1 MKNIEQKIALV
12 FLLQLCKDYMPQFI
26 YKGIRSFGNIH
37 TQLLIIV
44 IFFEVRFS
52 GDFHF
57 LVTVKNYFYI
67 DYILL

>member
-12 FLLQLCKDYMPQFI
+12 FMLQLCEDYTLQFI
-26 YKGIRSFGNIH
+26 YKGIRSFGNIY

-57 LVTVKNYFYI
+57 LVTVENYFYI